1 MVRTRLRWRSLQGAL
16 VNVCRGARLLTHDTA
31 CNSHFQRP
39 PYIEGML
46 NPQKESP
53 VLKTRYLLAVT
64 TMASAFA
71 LGGCASAPTHNQ
83 LGTAAGAVAGGVAG
97 HVLFGGPLG
106 TVGGAAAGAVIG
118 NELTKSKRR

>member
-1 MVRTRLRWRSLQGAL
+1 M
-16 VNVCRGARLLTHDTA
+16 
-31 CNSHFQRP
+31 
-39 PYIEGML
+39 
-46 NPQKESP
+46 
-53 VLKTRYLLAVT
+53 LKTRYLLAVT

-71 LGGCASAPTHNQ
+71 LGGCDSAPTHNQ